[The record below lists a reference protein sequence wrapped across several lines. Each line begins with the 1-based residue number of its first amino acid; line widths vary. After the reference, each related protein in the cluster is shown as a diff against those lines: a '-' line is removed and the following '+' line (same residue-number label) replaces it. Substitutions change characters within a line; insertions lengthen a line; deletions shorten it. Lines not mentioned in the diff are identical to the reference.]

1 MYTAYRWVNGEIVN
15 AEKLNRMEKG
25 IEDASKGSN
34 YATLV
39 ECDQLFIGFLEDEEE
54 E

>member
-15 AEKLNRMEKG
+15 ADKLNRMEKG

-34 YATLV
+34 YATIL
-39 ECDQLFIGFLEDEEE
+39 ECDELFDGFLEDEEDE
-54 E
+54 